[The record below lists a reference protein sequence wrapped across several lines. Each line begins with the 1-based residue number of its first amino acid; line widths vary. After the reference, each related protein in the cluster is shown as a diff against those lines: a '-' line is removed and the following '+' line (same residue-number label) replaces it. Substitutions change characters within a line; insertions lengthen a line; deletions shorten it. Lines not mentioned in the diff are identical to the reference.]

1 MFTYWV
7 IGALYKEGG
16 MQMETTTEKITEMQG
31 YKLHVVETEKYKTNT
46 FVWRMKAPLTKE
58 NVTMRALL
66 PQVMQSSSAKYSSTT
81 ALRSYLD
88 ELYGATL
95 YVDLAKKGE
104 YHIISFSIEI
114 ANEKFL
120 SDPSPLLKKGFELL
134 SEILSNP
141 NVKGDS
147 FDQETVEK
155 EKRTLKQRIL
165 SVFDDKMRYSNVR
178 LLEEMCKEEP
188 YALQVNGEAEDVDP
202 ITPKRLYEYY
212 QQVFLEDEM
221 DLYVIG
227 DVKEEEVKKFASEL
241 LHFENRAPKRQQSF
255 EVKEK
260 EQVNIVR
267 EQQDVKQGKLNMV
280 YRTNIIYG
288 DPDYFAL
295 QVFNG
300 IFGGFSH
307 SKLFINVREKAS
319 LAYYAASRLES
330 HKGLMMVMS
339 GIDLKNY
346 DQAVGIINEQMEAMR
361 KGDFTDQELEQTKAV
376 IQNQI
381 LETIDTSRGL
391 TEILYHNMV
400 AHTNILLQDWI
411 DEMQKT
417 TKEEIIAVA
426 KKIHLDT
433 IYFLTGTEAG
443 E

>member
-1 MFTYWV
+1 MAT
-7 IGALYKEGG
+7 A
-16 MQMETTTEKITEMQG
+16 TEKIIELKG
-31 YKLHVVETEKYKTNT
+31 YKLHVIPTEKYKTNT
-46 FVWRMKAPLTKE
+46 LIWKMKAPLTKE
-58 NVTMRALL
+58 DVTKRALL
-66 PQVMQSSSAKYSSTT
+66 PQVLQSSSAKYSTTT

-95 YVDLAKKGE
+95 FVDLSKKGE
-104 YHIISFSIEI
+104 YHIMSFSIEI

-134 SEILSNP
+134 TEILTNP
-141 NVKGDS
+141 NSKGHA
-147 FDQETVEK
+147 FDRETVEK
-155 EKRTLKQRIL
+155 EKRTLKQRIQ

-178 LLEEMCKEEP
+178 LIQEMCKGEP
-188 YALQVNGEAEDVDP
+188 YALEVNGDAADVDA
-202 ITPKRLYEYY
+202 ITPENLYEYY
-212 QQVFLEDEM
+212 QTAFLNDEM
-221 DLYVIG
+221 DLYIIG
-227 DVKEEEVKKFASEL
+227 DVNEEEVKQFAADL
-241 LHFENRAPKRQQSF
+241 LHFEDRTPKKLEQQKVNINRKVN
-255 EVKEK
+255 EVK
-260 EQVNIVR
+260 
-267 EQQDVKQGKLNMV
+267 EQQDVKQGKLNIG

-346 DQAVGIINEQMEAMR
+346 DQAVGIIHDQLEAMIN
-361 KGDFTDQELEQTKAV
+361 GDFTDQELSQTKAV

-391 TEILYHNMV
+391 TEILYHNVV
-400 AHTNILLQDWI
+400 ADTNISLDTWLQ
-411 DEMQKT
+411 EMQKV
-417 TKEEIIAVA
+417 TKEEIVTVA
-426 KKIHLDT
+426 KKIEMDT

-443 E
+443 K

>member
-1 MFTYWV
+1 MDAT
-7 IGALYKEGG
+7 E
-16 MQMETTTEKITEMQG
+16 EKITEMPG
-31 YKLHVVETEKYKTNT
+31 FKLHVVETKKYKTNT

-114 ANEKFL
+114 ANEKYL

-134 SEILSNP
+134 ADILTKP
-141 NVKGDS
+141 NVSGNS
-147 FDQETVEK
+147 FDKETVEK
-155 EKRTLKQRIL
+155 EKRTLKQRIQ

-178 LLEEMCKEEP
+178 LLEEMCKGEP
-188 YALQVNGEAEDVDP
+188 YALQVNGEADAVDS
-202 ITPKRLYEYY
+202 ITPENLYEYY
-212 QQVFLEDEM
+212 QNAFLEDEL

-227 DVKEEEVKKFASEL
+227 DVKEEEVKKYAAEL
-241 LHFENRAPKRQQSF
+241 LQFEPRQAKKQQHT
-255 EVKEK
+255 EVREITK
-260 EQVNIVR
+260 VNVVN
-267 EQQDVKQGKLNMV
+267 EQQDVKQGKLNMG

-300 IFGGFSH
+300 VFGGFSH

-346 DQAVGIINEQMEAMR
+346 DQAVGIINEQMEAMQ
-361 KGDFTDQELEQTKAV
+361 KGDFTEQELEQTKAV
-376 IQNQI
+376 IKNQI
-381 LETIDTSRGL
+381 LESIDTSRGL
-391 TEILYHNMV
+391 TEILYHNVV
-400 AHTNILLQDWI
+400 AHADILLQDWL
-411 DEMQKT
+411 DEMDKT
-417 TKEEIIAVA
+417 TKEDIIAVA
-426 KKIHLDT
+426 KKINLDT
-433 IYFLTGTEAG
+433 IYFLTGTEVG